1 MRAFRDQNSGTGVT
15 MEFRNISNNWV
26 TSYSFRNKDIKGAVV
41 NIEDPDRNDQTNT
54 INYLNLSWPTV
65 KAAYVILSL
74 ETIK

>member
-1 MRAFRDQNSGTGVT
+1 MRAFHDQNSGTGVT

-26 TSYSFRNKDIKGAVV
+26 TSYSFRNQDIKGAVV

-65 KAAYVILSL
+65 KAVYVILSL